1 MITKILLF
9 VRPSLSFFSTLI
21 AMVVASQSGFSQT
34 NGCYVALLRS
44 ECTSAPLSPPAV
56 GQTVVGPDYVMMT
69 VAEGDPLDFSA
80 AQQAVTDATFASL
93 MPQYCGLSRT
103 GGTGCVTN
111 RVQWNVMTYD
121 ATGNPK
127 ISGCAASGCQYHTCD
142 VTNLHPMLAS
152 RIIAAVPTLNNGAVT
167 LTFSSEPGLHY
178 VIEYKATIDVTLWT
192 RLYSID
198 GTGEVISVRDCGAMS
213 SSRFYRIRVE

>member
-1 MITKILLF
+1 M
-9 VRPSLSFFSTLI
+9 
-21 AMVVASQSGFSQT
+21 
-34 NGCYVALLRS
+34 ALLRS

-80 AQQAVTDATFASL
+80 AQRAVTDATFASL
-93 MPQYCGLSRT
+93 LPKYCGLSRT
-103 GGTGCVTN
+103 TGTGCVTN

-127 ISGCAASGCQYHTCD
+127 ISGCAASGCHYHTCD

-152 RIIAAVPTLNNGAVT
+152 PIITALPTLNNGTVI
-167 LTFSSEPGLHY
+167 LSFSSEPGLHY
-178 VIEYKATIDVTLWT
+178 VIEYKTTIDVTLWT
-192 RLYSID
+192 RLISID
-198 GTGEVISVRDCGAMS
+198 GTGEVLSLPDSGVMP